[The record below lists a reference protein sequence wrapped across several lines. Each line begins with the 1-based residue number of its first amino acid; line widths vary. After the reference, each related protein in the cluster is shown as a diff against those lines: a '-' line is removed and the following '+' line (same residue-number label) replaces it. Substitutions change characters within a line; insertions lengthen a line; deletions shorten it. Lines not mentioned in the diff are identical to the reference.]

1 MPWERRKLLVSI
13 LLQLT
18 RTLNPTVTKRYMN
31 KIRFSTSCRRLVS
44 ANFEGGAITSDAGVV
59 LLRELDNKLG
69 VSRELAKALPDDRV
83 AGRVEH
89 KLDAMIRQRVFALC
103 CGYEDLNDH
112 QELRHDP
119 AWQTAVGKAQQ
130 LAGDSTLNRW
140 ENRADRKSCVAM
152 SKVLVEQFI
161 RSFRVPPKELVLDF
175 DATDDAVHGKQEGRF
190 FHGYYDKYCFLPLY
204 VFCGEQLLVAYL
216 RPSNQDQAKH
226 SAAILRLLTD
236 RFRQEWPE
244 VRILFRADGGFCRD
258 RTMTWC
264 ERQNVDY
271 LIGVARNSRLQTLA
285 EPLTEAARVRCEDSN
300 EKQRLFGEFNYSTK
314 TSWSRSRRVLVKAE
328 HSAQG
333 SNPRFVVTTLNGDP
347 QDLYDRIYCA
357 RGEAENRIK
366 EQQLDLFADR
376 TSCGK
381 WWANQFRLL
390 LSSFSYLLLE
400 RMRNLVLQET
410 SMARA
415 RCCTIRLRLLKIGAV
430 VVRNTRQVVLNLPSA
445 YPWKELFALVSR
457 RLALL

>member
-1 MPWERRKLLVSI
+1 MPWERRKLLVFN
-13 LLQLT
+13 LLQLI
-18 RTLNPTVTKRYMN
+18 RTLNPTVTKRYMD
-31 KIRFSTSCRRLVS
+31 KIRFSTSSRRLVS
-44 ANFEGGAITSDAGVV
+44 ANFEGGAITSDAGVI
-59 LLRELDNKLG
+59 LLRELDKKLG

-83 AGRVEH
+83 AGRVDH

-112 QELRHDP
+112 QELRQDP
-119 AWQTAVGKAQQ
+119 ALQAAVGKAQQ
-130 LAGDSTLNRW
+130 LAGDSTLSRW
-140 ENRADRKSCVAM
+140 ENRADRKSCAAM

-226 SAAILRLLTD
+226 SAAILKLLTD

-244 VRILFRADGGFCRD
+244 VRILFRADSGFCRD

-264 ERQNVDY
+264 ERRGVDY
-271 LIGVARNSRLQTLA
+271 LIGVRRNPRLQRLV
-285 EPLTEAARVRCEDSN
+285 EPLTQAARIRCESTG
-300 EKQRLFGEFNYSTK
+300 EKQRLFGELDYSTR

-328 HSAQG
+328 HSHRG
-333 SNPRFVVTTLNGDP
+333 SNPRFVVTTLDGDP

-376 TSCGK
+376 TSCSK

-390 LSSFSYLLLE
+390 LSSFAYLLLE

-415 RCCTIRLRLLKIGAV
+415 RCSTIRLRLLKIGAV
-430 VVRNTRQVVLNLPSA
+430 VVRNTRQIVLNLPSA